1 MALSLVL
8 LKLNA
13 HKKNNDVIF
22 VICDVMGV
30 CPGAI
35 LCLKEDGI
43 RSHLQG
49 LFLQSYRE
57 DDVILEVQVTN
68 M

>member
-13 HKKNNDVIF
+13 RKKNDDIIF
-22 VICDVMGV
+22 VINDVMGV

-35 LCLKEDGI
+35 LRLKEDGI
-43 RSHLQG
+43 RLHLQG
-49 LFLQSYRE
+49 LFLQSYHE
-57 DDVILEVQVTN
+57 DDVILEVQVTIT
-68 M
+68 